1 MEPFDTLIDAHGA
14 HVWRVCR
21 ALARPEDAADAWQE
35 TFLAALH
42 TYLDAKPANPRA
54 WLLGIAHH
62 KCMDIHRRRCREAIP
77 IEIDDDARLTW
88 AAPDRVDDGDLWR
101 VVAELPAKQC
111 RVVAYRYL
119 GGLPYEE
126 IAALLGG
133 SAAAARRAAAD
144 GIANLRTILKE
155 HP

>member
-1 MEPFDTLIDAHGA
+1 MEPFDALIDAHGA

-35 TFLAALH
+35 TFLAALR
-42 TYLDAKPANPRA
+42 TYGEARPANPRT

-62 KCMDIHRRRCREAIP
+62 KCMDTHRRRFREAIP
-77 IEIDDDARLTW
+77 IEMDDDARRAW

-101 VVAELPAKQC
+101 VVAELPAKQR

-119 GGLPYEE
+119 GGLPYAE
-126 IAALLGG
+126 IAAILGG
-133 SAAAARRAAAD
+133 SVAAARRAGAD

-155 HP
+155 HS